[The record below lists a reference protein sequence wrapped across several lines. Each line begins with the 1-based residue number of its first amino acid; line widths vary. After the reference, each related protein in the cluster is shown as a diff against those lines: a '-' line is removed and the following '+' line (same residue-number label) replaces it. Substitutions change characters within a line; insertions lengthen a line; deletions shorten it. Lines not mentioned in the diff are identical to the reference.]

1 MNDFETVPRGTIREL
16 ELARDL
22 ISKMIQNIESYGRGI
37 FPVDVLRSFDNLC
50 NHYEK
55 QLESEQY
62 E

>member
-1 MNDFETVPRGTIREL
+1 MSDFETVPRGTIKEL

-22 ISKMIQNIESYGRGI
+22 VAIIIQNIESYGRGI
-37 FPVDVLRSFDNLC
+37 FPANVLNSFDNLC
-50 NHYEK
+50 KHYEK